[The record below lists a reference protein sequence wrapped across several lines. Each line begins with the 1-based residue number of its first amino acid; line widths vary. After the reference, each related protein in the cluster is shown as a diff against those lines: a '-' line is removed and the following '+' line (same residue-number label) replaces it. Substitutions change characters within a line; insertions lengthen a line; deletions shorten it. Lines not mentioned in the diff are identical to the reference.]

1 VATEEEEEGGESVW
15 LAAGARRQG
24 LLYAVRGEAIMAE
37 GIYSGG
43 AGRFEAWCGGRRVLV
58 GGAW

>member
-1 VATEEEEEGGESVW
+1 VW